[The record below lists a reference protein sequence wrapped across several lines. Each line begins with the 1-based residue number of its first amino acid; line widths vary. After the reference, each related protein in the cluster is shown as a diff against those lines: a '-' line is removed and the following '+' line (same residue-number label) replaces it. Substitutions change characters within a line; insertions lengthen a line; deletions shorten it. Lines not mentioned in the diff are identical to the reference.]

1 MARHQG
7 TKNASSA
14 AREHAAEEEATAPS
28 VEERRGMRAHDDS
41 GNVRP
46 ADGRW
51 DLHKPEQES
60 QYVRTETP

>member
-7 TKNASSA
+7 LKNPPSA
-14 AREHAAEEEATAPS
+14 TGEQVAEEGAAAPS
-28 VEERRGMRAHDDS
+28 AEERKGMRAHDDS

>member
-1 MARHQG
+1 MTRKD
-7 TKNASSA
+7 TKSA
-14 AREHAAEEEATAPS
+14 PSATGEHAAEEEATAPS
-28 VEERRGMRAHDDS
+28 VEERQGMRAHDDS